1 MLMVSTYEGGVERV
15 ALFPVELLGQGAQ
28 VSLLEEFG
36 GRIPSVSE
44 VASMSDAD
52 LMKLDGFG
60 PLTIRKVRSIIQGG
74 IASSSSIASL
84 SEEEL
89 LSEQK
94 RLLAKRNELRD
105 EFKQQDQELQQQLR
119 KIHRELRVRAS

>member
-52 LMKLDGFG
+52 LMKLNGFG

-84 SEEEL
+84 S
-89 LSEQK
+89 
-94 RLLAKRNELRD
+94 
-105 EFKQQDQELQQQLR
+105 
-119 KIHRELRVRAS
+119 I